1 MNRRSRS
8 SLLGALLSLVGATAM
23 AQPVVPVTV
32 TGDPANRIDIVIVSE
47 GYTAAQMP
55 QFASDV
61 NTYIASMFA
70 QDPYR
75 EYQAYFN
82 IRRLEVASV
91 ASGASHSG
99 SPGNTAFGAYYNC
112 QGIERLIC
120 VNVNWVLTATSVLPA
135 NQADIIL
142 VLVNDTE
149 YGGGGGQ
156 VAVASLN
163 SYAVEVILHELG
175 HSFALLGDE
184 YGGPPPPACNDSVE
198 PSYLNV
204 TKQTDR
210 ASIKWNQWIDPST
223 PLPTT
228 YSMDGIPGIYAGAD
242 YCDTTLFRPTYNSKM
257 RNLNQPFWQINTEQL
272 VRRFYTYTS
281 PIDSVAPPTA
291 SAVTLAAGQSQTFSV
306 VTPPPAT
313 HALDIEWWLDG
324 ALKSSGPQF
333 SLGASAL
340 AAGNH
345 TLQVKV
351 ADTTAMV
358 RSDPNQLLTEDATWT
373 VTSTA
378 SPALAVT
385 STHAG
390 SFAQGQSGAAYT
402 ITVSNGAS
410 AAATNG
416 TVTVTETVPSGLAL
430 AGMNG
435 AGWSCSGN
443 TCTRADV
450 LNGGSSYPPIAVTVN
465 VAGNAP
471 SQVTNQ
477 VSVSGGGSAEAQAS
491 DVTSINRAGGLG
503 SALRFVPVI
512 PCRVADTRNPEGDF
526 GGPGMPGDSTRSF
539 AIPRSGCGI
548 PDTAQAYSLNV
559 TVVPKGRLS
568 FLTLFPAG
576 QQRPVVST
584 LNSFGGIVVANAA
597 IVPAGAGGAVSVYV
611 TDATDVILDI
621 DGYFDSSSGAVSYS
635 FYPAAPCRIADTR
648 NPAGVFGGPTIP
660 GAQSRDFPIPS
671 SSCSIPDT
679 AKAYSLNVTA
689 VPHGYLGYL
698 TTWPAGQ
705 AKPTV
710 STLNSWTG
718 KVVANAAIVPAGA
731 GPISVFVSNMSDVI
745 LDVNGFFGTPGGSG
759 ELLFYPVTPCRVADT
774 RRAQDEFG
782 GPEMTAGTTRSFT
795 VPASGCH
802 IPSNAAA
809 YSLNVTVVPDG
820 ALSYLTAWPT
830 GSPRPQVST
839 LNSFDGAVVAN
850 AAVVPAGT
858 GGAISVF
865 VTNQTHVILD
875 IDGYFAP

>member
-1 MNRRSRS
+1 MNRRLRS
-8 SLLGALLSLVGATAM
+8 SLLGALLPLVGGIAI
-23 AQPVVPVTV
+23 AQPVVPVTI

-61 NTYIASMFA
+61 NTYVASMFA

-91 ASGASHSG
+91 TSGASHTG

-120 VNVNWVLTATSVLPA
+120 VNVSWVLTATSFLPA
-135 NQADIIL
+135 NQADMIL

-149 YGGGGGQ
+149 YGGSGGE

-163 SYAVEVILHELG
+163 SYAVEVILHEVG
-175 HSFALLGDE
+175 HSFGLLGDE

-198 PSYLNV
+198 PSYPNV
-204 TKQTDR
+204 TKQTQL

-228 YSMDGIPGIYAGAD
+228 YSADGIPGIYAGAD

-281 PIDSVAPPTA
+281 PIDSVAPPTE
-291 SAVTLAAGQSQTFSV
+291 SAVALAAGQSQTFSV
-306 VTPPPAT
+306 VTPLPAT
-313 HALDIEWWLDG
+313 HALNIEWWLDG
-324 ALKSSGPQF
+324 ALASAGPQF
-333 SLGASAL
+333 SLSASTL
-340 AAGNH
+340 AAGSH

-358 RSDPNQLLTEDATWT
+358 RSDPSQLLTDDATWT
-373 VTSTA
+373 VAVAA
-378 SPALAVT
+378 SPALTVT

-390 SFAQGQSGAAYT
+390 SFTQGQSGAAYT
-402 ITVSNGAS
+402 VTVSNGAS
-410 AAATNG
+410 AGATNG
-416 TVTVTETVPSGLAL
+416 TVTVTEAVPQGLAL
-430 AGMNG
+430 VGMNG
-435 AGWSCSGN
+435 EGWSCSGN

-450 LNGGSSYPPIAVTVN
+450 LDGGGSYPPIAATVN
-465 VAGNAP
+465 VAANAP
-471 SQVTNQ
+471 TQVTNQ
-477 VSVSGGGSAEAQAS
+477 VSVSGGGSATAQAS
-491 DVTSINRAGGLG
+491 DVTTINRAGGLG

-512 PCRVADTRNPEGDF
+512 PCRVVDTRRPDGDF
-526 GGPGMPGDSTRSF
+526 GGPGMHGDSTRSF
-539 AIPRSGCGI
+539 AIPQSGCGI

-559 TVVPKGRLS
+559 TVVPRGPLS
-568 FLTLFPAG
+568 YLTLFPAG
-576 QQRPVVST
+576 QERPVVST
-584 LNSFGGIVVANAA
+584 LNSFSGIVVANAA

-621 DGYFDSSSGAVSYS
+621 DGYFDSSSSATSYS

-660 GAQSRDFPIPS
+660 GGQSRDFPIPS
-671 SSCSIPDT
+671 SSCGIPGT

-689 VPHGYLGYL
+689 VPRGYLGYL

-705 AKPTV
+705 TQPTV

-731 GPISVFVSNMSDVI
+731 GPISVFVSNASDVI
-745 LDVNGFFGTPGGSG
+745 LDVNGFFGDSGGPG

-774 RRAQDEFG
+774 RRDQGEFG
-782 GPEMTAGTTRSFT
+782 GPEMTAGTARSFT
-795 VPASGCH
+795 VPASNCY

-809 YSLNVTVVPDG
+809 YSLNVTVVPDSL
-820 ALSYLTAWPT
+820 LSYLTAWPT

-858 GGAISVF
+858 DGAISVF